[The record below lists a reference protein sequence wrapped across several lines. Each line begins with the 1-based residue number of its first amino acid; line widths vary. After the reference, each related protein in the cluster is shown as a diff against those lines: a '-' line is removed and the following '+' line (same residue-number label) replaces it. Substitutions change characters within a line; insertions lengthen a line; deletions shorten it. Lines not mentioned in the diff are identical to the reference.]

1 MPGRGA
7 QGAQGH
13 HWGAHGVCAA
23 EVQHPTQHLHQVH
36 IGRWSMLR
44 ISSSTGPIVQLQ
56 YSVIRTLVDSQKLLQ
71 KVKVD

>member
-13 HWGAHGVCAA
+13 HWGAHGVRAA

-56 YSVIRTLVDSQKLLQ
+56 YQ
-71 KVKVD
+71 